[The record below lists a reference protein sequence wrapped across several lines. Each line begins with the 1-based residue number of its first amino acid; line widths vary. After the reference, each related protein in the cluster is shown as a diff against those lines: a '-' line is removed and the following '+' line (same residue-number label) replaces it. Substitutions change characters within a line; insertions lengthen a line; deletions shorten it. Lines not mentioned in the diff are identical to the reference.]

1 MDKDVRRALIESATI
16 VASEARRISA
26 RFSER
31 IPAAT
36 RVVSD
41 GKGVAVVTDGTLAP
55 SARPNEFGLR
65 HPVFANRDVW
75 RRIPFRP
82 YMLEAR
88 DKKMN
93 EVADAGLSVL
103 ENWSKKKGYR

>member
-16 VASEARRISA
+16 VAEEAKKVSA
-26 RFSER
+26 RFSTR

-41 GKGVAVVTDGTLAP
+41 SRGVAVVTDGTLAP

-65 HPVFANRDVW
+65 HPVFGNREVW

-88 DKKMN
+88 DKKMD
-93 EVADAGLSVL
+93 EVADAGVKAL
-103 ENWSKKKGYR
+103 ESWTRKAGYR